1 MSKTY
6 LSRRAEII
14 KARISLH
21 SLWIQTPFRVTQLTT
36 IKPIVRSFSNIK
48 RETSGWTMLQAM
60 EDTLENILD
69 FSC

>member
-6 LSRRAEII
+6 LSRCAVII
-14 KARISLH
+14 KARTSLH

-36 IKPIVRSFSNIK
+36 MEPIVRSFNNIK
-48 RETSGWTMLQAM
+48 RKTSGWTMLQTM
-60 EDTLENILD
+60 EDTLENVLD

>member
-14 KARISLH
+14 KARISLR
-21 SLWIQTPFRVTQLTT
+21 SLWIRTPFRVTQLTT

-60 EDTLENILD
+60 EDTLENVLD